1 MAEIST
7 IARPYAEA
15 LFEVADQAGAL
26 SVWSERLGNLA
37 TAAENPDAQQLL
49 GSPRVTATQLVEMF
63 ATFSGDGSPE
73 TKKFLEALAENKRLS
88 VLPAVRDQFEV
99 LKNARE
105 STVDVRIESAFP
117 LEGGELQA
125 LVVKLEA
132 KFKRK
137 VRPEVVVDNAL
148 IGGVKITA
156 GDQVIDGSVRGK
168 LTAMAANLA
177 SA

>member
-26 SVWSERLGNLA
+26 SLWSERLGNLA
-37 TAAENPDAQQLL
+37 NAAEHPEAIQLMNN
-49 GSPRVTATQLVEMF
+49 PRVSASQLVDLF
-63 ATFSGDGSPE
+63 STLSGDAAPE
-73 TKKFLEALAENKRLS
+73 SKKFLEALTENKRLG
-88 VLPAVRDQFEV
+88 VLPAVRDHFEA

-105 STVDVRIESAFP
+105 STVDVKIESAFP
-117 LEGGELQA
+117 LDGAELQT
-125 LVVKLEA
+125 LVAKLET

-168 LTAMAANLA
+168 LTAMSASLA